1 MSEREPLPYPRPR
14 YVVAYDGGD
23 RGRDALRWAAVLAGS
38 LDVGLDVVV
47 VVRSDDPFSGVYPPV
62 GDVTGVI
69 AEQARGWADEA
80 LAAIGPGVDARADVR
95 TAGSVAEGL
104 LDAATETGAAAV
116 VVGADGGVNP
126 LGVGS
131 VARTLLHASPVPVL
145 LVPRRETPDRVDHLY
160 VAVGTRPG
168 AAAVLSE
175 AWQAAARNGLPLHVV
190 NLVEVDRAAS
200 DTASGA
206 DQEAATRVQALV
218 EDVRSRSAAVPVSVE
233 MGRGRT
239 MAEAVGSIDWAAG
252 GLLIVGS
259 SRLAQG
265 RQTFLGPTAARI
277 LRHVPVPVVVVPRD
291 PSASTSGG
299 AA

>member
-1 MSEREPLPYPRPR
+1 MSTDGSDGDRPR

-23 RGRDALRWAAVLAGS
+23 RGRDALRWSAVLARS

-47 VVRSDDPFSGVYPPV
+47 VVRSDDPFSGAYPPV

-80 LAAIGPGVDARADVR
+80 LAAIGPGVDVRADVR

-104 LDAATETGAAAV
+104 LDAATQTGAAAV

-131 VARTLLHASPVPVL
+131 IARALLHASPVPVV
-145 LVPRRETPDRVDHLY
+145 LVPRRETPERVDHLY

-168 AAAVLSE
+168 AAAVLTE
-175 AWQAAARNGLPLHVV
+175 AWQAASRTGLPLHVV
-190 NLVEVDRAAS
+190 NLVDVDES
-200 DTASGA
+200 SGA
-206 DQEAATRVQALV
+206 DQDATARVQALV
-218 EDVRSRSAAVPVSVE
+218 QDVRTRSAAAQVSVE

-239 MAEAVGSIDWAAG
+239 VAEAVGSIDWAAG
-252 GLLIVGS
+252 GLLVLGS
-259 SRLAQG
+259 SRLAAG

-277 LRHVPVPVVVVPRD
+277 LRHVPVPVVVVPREA
-291 PSASTSGG
+291 PGSRS
-299 AA
+299 

>member
-1 MSEREPLPYPRPR
+1 MSEREPLRYARPR

-80 LAAIGPGVDARADVR
+80 LASLGSGLDARASVR

-104 LDAATETGAAAV
+104 LDAVTEEGAAAV

-131 VARTLLHASPVPVL
+131 VARALLHASPVPVV
-145 LVPRRETPDRVDHLY
+145 LVPRREPPARIDHLY
-160 VAVGTRPG
+160 VAVGTRTG
-168 AAAVLSE
+168 AAAVLAE
-175 AWQAAARNGLPLHVV
+175 AWQAAVRTGLPLHVV
-190 NLVEVDRAAS
+190 NLVEVDGVS
-200 DTASGA
+200 EA
-206 DQEAATRVQALV
+206 DADAVGRVEALV
-218 EDVRSRSAAVPVSVE
+218 QDVRSRSAAAQVSVE

-239 MAEAVGSIDWAAG
+239 MAEAVESIDWAAG

-277 LRHVPVPVVVVPRD
+277 LRHVPVPVVVVPRH
-291 PSASTSGG
+291 PAGSA
-299 AA
+299 A

>member
-1 MSEREPLPYPRPR
+1 MSAATTTGRPR

-23 RGRDALRWAAVLAGS
+23 RGRDALRWSAVLARS

-80 LAAIGPGVDARADVR
+80 LASLGAGVDARADVR

-126 LGVGS
+126 LGVGT
-131 VARTLLHASPVPVL
+131 VARTLLHASPVPVV
-145 LVPRRETPDRVDHLY
+145 LVPRRETPERVDHLY

-168 AAAVLSE
+168 AAAVLAE
-175 AWQAAARNGLPLHVV
+175 AWQAAARTGLPLHVV
-190 NLVEVDRAAS
+190 NLVEVDEN
-200 DTASGA
+200 SGA
-206 DQEAATRVQALV
+206 DPDAVGRVRALV
-218 EDVRSRSAAVPVSVE
+218 EEVRSRSATARVDVE

-239 MAEAVGSIDWAAG
+239 VAEAVGSIDWAAG
-252 GLLIVGS
+252 GLLVLGS
-259 SRLAQG
+259 SRLAPG

-291 PSASTSGG
+291 PAGEPAGSRS
-299 AA
+299 